1 MHKIMKRFT
10 TTFLLLII
18 GSYITFAYDFSAV
31 SSSGQTL
38 YYTITSESTVEVIAP
53 GGVVYSNSNWAGF
66 NQPTGSLIIPSTVL
80 YLDKTYNVTS
90 IAGGAFMLCEGL
102 TSVTI
107 PSSIVEIGNWAFSA
121 SGIETINYPS
131 TPILLGWWVFEG
143 TPWLWN
149 QPEGL
154 VYLGNTLYKYKGI
167 VPDNYSLTIPSN
179 VNSIAGRAFN
189 QGYEDGQINLV
200 NVQIPSAVKIIGP
213 NAFYKCHLNTLS
225 LPEEIEIIGD
235 DAFGYNYFSE
245 VSIPSSVKYLG
256 GGAFGHC
263 SSLITVHYNAI
274 SAQGCESYVS
284 PSVFKDCV
292 KLTTFIWGANIKQIP
307 SGLLNGCS
315 GLTGSLN
322 IPSNVTKIGKYAF
335 YGCTGFTGN
344 LTIPSTITEVGE
356 YAFSG
361 CSGLTTMSVD
371 ATKIGDF
378 AFSNCTNVTQL
389 TIGEDVG
396 SVGNLSF
403 TSLPNITILHYNAR
417 NIYSERNSGISY
429 TSLRSL
435 YFGNNVQH
443 LPDYFMQTS
452 TNLTAVSFPNSLI
465 SIGENS
471 FNSTGISGELVLPEN
486 VKSIGSF
493 SFWYC
498 FDISCIKC
506 LCTIPPT
513 IDSSVFPYLRN
524 KTLYVPSSSLSDY
537 QSAPGWSLF
546 QNIST
551 LDEYNNIEG
560 TSVAEENISIYIRD
574 GQIVIDGTSD
584 EISIFDM
591 LGRNVLNKELPVG
604 VYVVKIGNY
613 FTRKVAVMR

>member
-1 MHKIMKRFT
+1 MRKIMKRFT

-102 TSVTI
+102 TSVSI
-107 PSSIVEIGNWAFSA
+107 PSSIVKIGNWAFSA
-121 SGIETINYPS
+121 SGVETIIYPS
-131 TPILLGWWVFEG
+131 TPILLGGWVFAG

-154 VYLGNTLYKYKGI
+154 VYLGNTLYWYKGE
-167 VPDNYSLTIPSN
+167 VPANYSLTIPSN

-200 NVQIPSAVKIIGP
+200 NVQIPSAVKFIGP

-235 DAFGYNYFSE
+235 GAFGYNYFSE

-256 GGAFGHC
+256 GSAFGHC
-263 SSLITVHYNAI
+263 PSLTTVHYNAL
-274 SAQGCESYVS
+274 SAQGSDSYVPS
-284 PSVFKDCV
+284 SVFNDCTS
-292 KLTTFIWGANIKQIP
+292 LTTFKWGANIQHIP

-315 GLTGSLN
+315 NLTGDID
-322 IPSNVTKIGKYAF
+322 IPNTVTKIGKYAF

-361 CSGLTTMSVD
+361 CSGLTTMNVD
-371 ATKIGDF
+371 ATNIGDF

-389 TIGEDVG
+389 TIGENVDSAG
-396 SVGNLSF
+396 DLSF
-403 TSLPNITILHYNAR
+403 ASLPNIKTLYYNAR
-417 NIYSERNSGISY
+417 HLRSKKSGISY
-429 TSLRSL
+429 TSLCSL
-435 YFGNNVQH
+435 FFGNRVEH
-443 LPDYFMQTS
+443 LPDYFMQVS
-452 TNLTAVSFPNSLI
+452 SNLTAVSFPNSLI
-465 SIGENS
+465 SIGENVF
-471 FNSTGISGELVLPEN
+471 FNSGISGELIIPEN
-486 VKSIGSF
+486 VQSIGSF
-493 SFWYC
+493 SFMYC
-498 FDISCIKC
+498 FNISCIKS
-506 LCTIPPT
+506 LSTIPPS
-513 IDSSVFPYLRN
+513 IDASVFSYLRN
-524 KTLYVPSSSLSDY
+524 KTLYVPDSALESYKKTYPWSEFGTILPINPSVVDELKASRENTNAGAPIYDLNGHKLSKMPAGGY
-537 QSAPGWSLF
+537 
-546 QNIST
+546 
-551 LDEYNNIEG
+551 
-560 TSVAEENISIYIRD
+560 YIQ
-574 GQIVIDGTSD
+574 GGKKC
-584 EISIFDM
+584 
-591 LGRNVLNKELPVG
+591 L
-604 VYVVKIGNY
+604 VK
-613 FTRKVAVMR
+613 